1 MSTSNAVSLNIPT
14 KYGGKP
20 SAGPSLSWLC
30 RTWTITHSTLK
41 SWATSKNARIT
52 YTATSPGSNGCLKVR
67 HTTKCEPLYGKGAIK
82 STSGTSTAVS
92 KGDAVSGWEAKG
104 KGLLKAS
111 TRWEILGWGDIKDYT
126 GAVVESWMIVWY
138 PSGVEIM
145 SNRKQGLGSET
156 SEHCVT
162 ALKTLPKAA
171 AKLRNQ
177 VVMDLRV
184 VEIGLPWKE

>member
-1 MSTSNAVSLNIPT
+1 MSTLNAVTVSAPT
-14 KYGGKP
+14 KYGGTP

-52 YTATSPGSNGCLKVR
+52 YAETGEASNGNLKIR

-82 STSGTSTAVS
+82 SSSGTSTAVS
-92 KGDAVSGWEAKG
+92 KGNKVSSWDAKG
-104 KGLLKAS
+104 KGLLKHS
-111 TRWEILGWGDIKDYT
+111 TRWEILGWGDIYDYN

-138 PSGVEIM
+138 PTGVEIM
-145 SNRKQGLGSET
+145 SNRQQGLGSET
-156 SEHCVT
+156 SDNCVT
-162 ALKTLPKAA
+162 ALKNLPKNA

-177 VVMDLRV
+177 VVMDLKV